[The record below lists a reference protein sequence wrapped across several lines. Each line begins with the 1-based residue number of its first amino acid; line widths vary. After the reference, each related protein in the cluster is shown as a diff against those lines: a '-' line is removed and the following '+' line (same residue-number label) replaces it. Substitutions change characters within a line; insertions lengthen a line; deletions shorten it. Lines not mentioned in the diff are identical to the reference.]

1 MIAILRRILTAGL
14 LAGVVAGIAFTAVQ
28 QVKVVPLILAAEVY
42 ETGEAAPAHSH
53 DGAIDAHDHA
63 TAHAH
68 DADAWSP
75 EDGAERIAYTVLANI
90 LTGVG
95 YGCILVAGMVFA
107 GRALDWRRGLLW
119 GLAGFAAFAV
129 APALGLP
136 PELPGMAAADLA
148 GRQLWWIAT
157 ALASLA
163 GLGLIVF
170 APLPTKGAK
179 FRVAAVTAGVALILL
194 PHVIG
199 APEHAAEAGAVP
211 AELAARFAVASL
223 IAQAAFWAVLG
234 AVAGYLIGRAL
245 PATAGLA
252 QPAAA

>member
-14 LAGVVAGIAFTAVQ
+14 LAGVIAGLAFTAVQ
-28 QVKVVPLILAAEVY
+28 QVKVVPLILTAELY
-42 ETGEAAPAHSH
+42 EDAAPAHGHGAAAGTH
-53 DGAIDAHDHA
+53 DQAGHDHA
-63 TAHAH
+63 GHAH
-68 DADAWSP
+68 DADAWTP
-75 EDGAERIAYTVLANI
+75 ADGAERLAYTVLANI

-148 GRQLWWIAT
+148 GRQLWWLAT

-163 GLGLIVF
+163 GLGLIIYIP
-170 APLPTKGAK
+170 APY
-179 FRVAAVTAGVALILL
+179 RIAAVVGGVALILL
-194 PHVIG
+194 PHVVG
-199 APEHAAEAGAVP
+199 APEHAGDTGAVP
-211 AELAARFAVASL
+211 AELAARFAIAAL
-223 IAQAAFWAVLG
+223 IAQAAFWAVLSG
-234 AVAGYLIGRAL
+234 VAGHLVGRAL
-245 PATAGLA
+245 PAAA
-252 QPAAA
+252 RSPRPAAA